1 MKARAKRDLNI
12 QTWRRKMGRS
22 RDRMRAIAREW
33 RKRLDRPQVRL
44 GPWIRFQLNRR
55 YYRITS
61 EEELR
66 ASRRSDTVFI
76 FGSGASINDLT
87 EADCRHFERH
97 DTLGFNWFVY
107 QRIVRCDY
115 HLIRGIPDSDL
126 DANIWKPQLQQY
138 FNLIRASPY
147 YKDTVFLV
155 QTGFRAVNGNR
166 AIGLRL
172 LPDTNRV
179 YLWRTLARER
189 DPSPSLELGLSHS
202 HSTLDECVNFAFLLG
217 WKVIVLVGVDLYDR
231 RYFWLEADETRSVD
245 MRRGASFDQEHH
257 RANSGMI
264 ENLGR
269 WARMFEERGGKLFVY
284 NPRSLL
290 AATLPVY
297 SSPKVGQS

>member
-1 MKARAKRDLNI
+1 MADSVMDTIGRTVFSGYIAGPQLLVRSHHEPDNLMKARAKGDLNI
-12 QTWRRKMGRS
+12 QAWRRKMGRS

-33 RKRLDRPQVRL
+33 RKRLDRPEVRL

-66 ASRRSDTVFI
+66 ASRRSDTV
-76 FGSGASINDLT
+76 
-87 EADCRHFERH
+87 
-97 DTLGFNWFVY
+97 
-107 QRIVRCDY
+107 
-115 HLIRGIPDSDL
+115 
-126 DANIWKPQLQQY
+126 
-138 FNLIRASPY
+138 Y